1 MVQVP
6 SDPPLQVTGVVDV
19 VPVKA
24 GGCVMVTLVC
34 AVQPFASVTVKL
46 NVPAV
51 RVKLPV
57 PVKEGVPPVAVT
69 FTDVLP
75 PKHNMGEAMLEAAI
89 SWSG

>member
-19 VPVKA
+19 VPVKEV
-24 GGCVMVTLVC
+24 GCVMVTLVC
-34 AVQPFASVTVKL
+34 AVQPFASATVKL

-57 PVKEGVPPVAVT
+57 PV
-69 FTDVLP
+69 
-75 PKHNMGEAMLEAAI
+75 
-89 SWSG
+89 